1 VEKDSFRWDETMRI
15 STSPKL
21 PMDLATRRS
30 GAGTHRYSNATCAS
44 PVSAHAEAMGMV
56 ARRHQE
62 EDRRWL

>member
-1 VEKDSFRWDETMRI
+1 MEKDSFRWDETMRI

-44 PVSAHAEAMGMV
+44 PVSAHAAAMEMV
-56 ARRHQE
+56 ACLHQE
-62 EDRRWL
+62 GERRWL

>member
-1 VEKDSFRWDETMRI
+1 MRI

-44 PVSAHAEAMGMV
+44 PVSAHAAAMEMV
-56 ARRHQE
+56 ACLHQE
-62 EDRRWL
+62 GERRWL